1 MSLESPPAALP
12 GPDLPI
18 SPKIPPPGVIAL
30 FLAFAK
36 MSLAG
41 FGGVLAFARR
51 GIVEEHRWMTAD
63 EFNETFALCHFLPG
77 PNIVNLSVVFGARFG
92 GVPGAIAAFAGLV
105 GPPMVLV
112 MVLAVLYAHFGQ
124 LDILRRIL
132 AGISCGAVGL
142 LLAVVA
148 ENADATRQAARSRR
162 NDRDGCRLHR
172 DRAVAVAVAG
182 RAAGGRAALARY
194 YFFHAAAGLGMNEGS
209 NPVWS
214 LVWTFGL
221 MSLFA
226 VGGANAAI
234 PEMHRIAVDVQHWM
248 TDRQFADIYAISQ
261 LSPGPNVLIVT
272 LIGYAV
278 AGFGGALAA
287 TLAMC
292 VPTAALAYYVS
303 RLLQRSTT
311 SPWPSIIQTALV
323 PLSIGLMAASA
334 LIVAQ
339 AADRT
344 WAAVILTLAV
354 AAAAYATRLN
364 PLWLLL
370 AGGIL
375 GFAGLI

>member
-1 MSLESPPAALP
+1 M
-12 GPDLPI
+12 
-18 SPKIPPPGVIAL
+18 
-30 FLAFAK
+30 
-36 MSLAG
+36 G
-41 FGGVLAFARR
+41 FG
-51 GIVEEHRWMTAD
+51 
-63 EFNETFALCHFLPG
+63 
-77 PNIVNLSVVFGARFG
+77 
-92 GVPGAIAAFAGLV
+92 
-105 GPPMVLV
+105 
-112 MVLAVLYAHFGQ
+112 
-124 LDILRRIL
+124 
-132 AGISCGAVGL
+132 
-142 LLAVVA
+142 
-148 ENADATRQAARSRR
+148 
-162 NDRDGCRLHR
+162 
-172 DRAVAVAVAG
+172 
-182 RAAGGRAALARY
+182 
-194 YFFHAAAGLGMNEGS
+194 MNGSS
-209 NPVWS
+209 NPIWS

-278 AGFGGALAA
+278 SGFGGAVAA

-303 RLLQRSTT
+303 RLLRRSTT

-339 AADRT
+339 TADRNG
-344 WAAVILTLAV
+344 AAVLLTLVV

-375 GFAGLI
+375 GFAGVI

>member
-1 MSLESPPAALP
+1 M
-12 GPDLPI
+12 
-18 SPKIPPPGVIAL
+18 IAL

-77 PNIVNLSVVFGARFG
+77 PNIVNLSVVFGARVG
-92 GVPGAIAAFAGLV
+92 GAPGAIAAFAGLV

-112 MVLAVLYAHFGQ
+112 MVLAMLYAHFGQ

-148 ENADATRQAARSRR
+148 EMLMPLVRR
-162 NDRDGCRLHR
+162 RDLVGMIVMV
-172 DRAVAVAVAG
+172 AVFIASGVCAVAVAG
-182 RAAGGRAALARY
+182 RAAGGRAALPRY

-214 LVWTFGL
+214 LWTFGL

-234 PEMHRIAVDVQHWM
+234 PEMHRIAVEVQHWM

-261 LSPGPNVLIVT
+261 LSPGPNVLT
-272 LIGYAV
+272 
-278 AGFGGALAA
+278 
-287 TLAMC
+287 
-292 VPTAALAYYVS
+292 
-303 RLLQRSTT
+303 
-311 SPWPSIIQTALV
+311 
-323 PLSIGLMAASA
+323 
-334 LIVAQ
+334 
-339 AADRT
+339 
-344 WAAVILTLAV
+344 
-354 AAAAYATRLN
+354 
-364 PLWLLL
+364 
-370 AGGIL
+370 
-375 GFAGLI
+375 